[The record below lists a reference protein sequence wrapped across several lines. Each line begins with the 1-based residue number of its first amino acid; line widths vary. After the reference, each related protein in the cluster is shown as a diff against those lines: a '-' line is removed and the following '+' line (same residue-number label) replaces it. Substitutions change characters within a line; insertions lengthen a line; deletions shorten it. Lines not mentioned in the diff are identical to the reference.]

1 VKRPEKD
8 GAPSHSVSRRVVV
21 AGLVVVLVVALV
33 AAAGA
38 LRSGDDRT
46 VVTAQFT
53 RAVGLYPGSEVRIL
67 GIPVGEVREVRP
79 TGDTVTV
86 TLEYDSEYRVPA
98 DAKAAVV
105 APSLVS
111 DRYVQLLPVYTSGP
125 ALRDGDVIGADRTAV
140 PVELDRITG
149 SLDELMVA
157 LGPQGANSDG
167 ALTRLLRTGAA
178 NLEGQGEKL
187 NQTTSDV
194 ADAVGTLSGSRED
207 LFGTVRGLQQFTST
221 LADNDDEIRAL
232 NTNLASVADQLAGER
247 DDLAAALANLS
258 VALQEVSTFVADNRK
273 ILGEDLKALEDVTA
287 SVVKEQEALAESL
300 ENAPVALSNL
310 QRSYHPSSGTL
321 DTRNNSDQPHDP
333 GLFLCSLVSGAV
345 SNRTPS
351 DSSVCDQMLPLLD
364 ALTAPD
370 TSGLPL
376 GQLSRI
382 PDVDGPDPT
391 LAGVLERRRP

>member
-1 VKRPEKD
+1 VKRLLAVVRPR
-8 GAPSHSVSRRVVV
+8 HSASRAFVVTAVV
-21 AGLVVVLVVALV
+21 AVLVTALV
-33 AAAGA
+33 AAVGV

-46 VVTAQFT
+46 TVTAQFS

-67 GIPVGEVREVRP
+67 GIPVGEVLEVRP
-79 TGDTVTV
+79 TGQTVTV
-86 TLEYDSEYRVPA
+86 VLEYDSEYRVPA

-111 DRYVQLLPVYTSGP
+111 DRYVQLLPVYSGGP
-125 ALRDGDVIGADRTAV
+125 ALRDGDVIAPDRTAV

-149 SLDELMVA
+149 SLDDLMVA
-157 LGPQGANSDG
+157 LGPEGANSDG

-178 NLEGQGEKL
+178 NLDGQGDKL

-194 ADAVGTLSGSRED
+194 ADAVETLSGNRQD
-207 LFGTVRGLQQFTST
+207 LFETVRGLQQFTTT
-221 LADNDDEIRAL
+221 LAENDDEVREL

-258 VALQEVSTFVADNRK
+258 VALQEVSTFVSDNRK
-273 ILGEDLKALEDVTA
+273 VLGEDLKALEDVTA
-287 SVVKEQEALAESL
+287 SVVNQQEALAEAL

-310 QRSYHPSSGTL
+310 QRSYNPASGTL
-321 DTRNNSDQPHDP
+321 DTRDNVDQLHDP

-345 SNRTPS
+345 SNRAPS
-351 DSSVCDQMLPLLD
+351 KSSVCDQMLPLLG

-370 TSGLPL
+370 ISGLPL